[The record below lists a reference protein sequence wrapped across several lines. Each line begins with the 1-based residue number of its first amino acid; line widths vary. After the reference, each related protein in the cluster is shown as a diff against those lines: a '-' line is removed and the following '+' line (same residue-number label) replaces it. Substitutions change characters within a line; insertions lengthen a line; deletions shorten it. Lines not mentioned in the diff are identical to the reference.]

1 MANITFNST
10 LIIYLIAALGYT
22 IYLVYRTPLVKSISF
37 FSLGLGLLSHTVA
50 ICLRSMETGHGP
62 YTTGFEITSFFAWVI
77 VIIFFITEWK
87 YKIKD
92 LGAFII
98 PVVFLIFLYSAFQSR
113 EYSLIDE
120 SSTMFW
126 LTMHRTLSIIGY
138 AAFAIGF
145 GAAVMYLIQENQ
157 VKTKKLGVMYFRMP
171 SLEVLDNLNYK
182 VIAIGFPL
190 FTIGFMTG
198 SIWNVKTDE
207 SLFSWDVLRTWP
219 LIVVWLIYCGIFF
232 GRLLV
237 GWRGK
242 KAAQG
247 AILGFIT
254 IIVSYFFH
262 VV

>member
-1 MANITFNST
+1 MANITFNIS
-10 LIIYLIAALGYT
+10 LFSYLISALGYT
-22 IYLVYRTPLVKSISF
+22 FYLVYRESVVNLISAL
-37 FSLGLGLLSHTVA
+37 SLGLGLLSHSIT
-50 ICLRSMETGHGP
+50 IGLRTIETGHGP
-62 YTTGFEITSFFAWVI
+62 YTTGFEITSFLAWVI
-77 VIIFFITEWK
+77 VVVFFIIEWK

-98 PVVFLIFLYSAFQSR
+98 PVVFLILFYSIFQSR
-113 EYSLIDE
+113 EILLIDD

-138 AAFAIGF
+138 AAFAIAF
-145 GAAVMYLIQENQ
+145 GAALMYLIQENQ

-171 SLEVLDNLNYK
+171 SLEVLDDLNYK

-190 FTIGFMTG
+190 FTLGFMTG
-198 SIWNVKTDE
+198 SIWNVETDE
-207 SLFSWDVLRTWP
+207 PFFSWDALRTLP
-219 LIVVWLIYCGIFF
+219 LIIVWLIYFAIFF
-232 GRLLV
+232 GRILV

-247 AILGFIT
+247 AILGFFAV
-254 IIVSYFFH
+254 IVTYFFH